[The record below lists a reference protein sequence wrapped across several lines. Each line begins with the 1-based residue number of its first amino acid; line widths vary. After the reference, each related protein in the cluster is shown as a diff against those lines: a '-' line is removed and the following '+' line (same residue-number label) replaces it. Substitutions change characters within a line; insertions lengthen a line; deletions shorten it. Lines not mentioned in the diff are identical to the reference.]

1 MKPLLWSSIASL
13 LLVSM
18 LPAQTRTIAERLGH
32 PANSKLLIIHADDL
46 GAAHSIDAA
55 SFDGL
60 DKGAVSSASIMIPTP
75 WVGEVAAYA
84 RAHPDAD
91 LGLHLTLTS
100 EWETYRWGSVES
112 SDKVPSLLDSAG
124 TFPNDEAIVAAKA
137 KPVEVEREIRAQIVR
152 ALALGI
158 RPTHLDSH
166 MGSLFTTPELMG
178 IYAKVA
184 REYHLP
190 FLALRGD
197 PRTKPQPPLLESDI
211 LIDAVV
217 IADRPVPRD
226 KWKEFYLKAIADLKP
241 GITEIIVHLGH
252 DDSELQAVTVDHEA
266 YGSAWRQRDY
276 DVMNSPEF
284 KKALVDN
291 HVIVVRW
298 SDLKKLLQTSEG
310 NDAPSRGI
318 ASGNSDRPASR

>member
-1 MKPLLWSSIASL
+1 MQPQLWSSIASL
-13 LLVSM
+13 VLATT

-46 GAAHSIDAA
+46 GAAHSVDAA

-84 RAHPDAD
+84 KTHPDAD

-100 EWETYRWGSVES
+100 EWKTYRWGSVES

-124 TFPNDEAIVAAKA
+124 TFPDDDSVVAAKA
-137 KPVEVEREIRAQIVR
+137 KPLEVEREIRAQIVR

-166 MGSLFTTPELMG
+166 MGSVFTTPELMAT
-178 IYAKVA
+178 YVKVA

-190 FLALRGD
+190 FLAPRGD
-197 PRTKPQPPLLESDI
+197 PGIKPKPPLSENDVL
-211 LIDAVV
+211 LDAMV
-217 IADRPVPRD
+217 IAGPEIPRD
-226 KWKEFYLKAIADLKP
+226 QWKQFYLKAIADLKP
-241 GITEIIVHLGH
+241 GLTEMIVHLGH
-252 DDSELQAVTVDHEA
+252 DDSELQAVTVDHEP

-276 DVMNSPEF
+276 DVMNSSEF
-284 KKALVDN
+284 KKALADN
-291 HVIVVRW
+291 HVIVIKWR
-298 SDLKKLLQTSEG
+298 DLGKLLRTAER
-310 NDAPSRGI
+310 NDAPARRV
-318 ASGNSDRPASR
+318 SDENAARPASR